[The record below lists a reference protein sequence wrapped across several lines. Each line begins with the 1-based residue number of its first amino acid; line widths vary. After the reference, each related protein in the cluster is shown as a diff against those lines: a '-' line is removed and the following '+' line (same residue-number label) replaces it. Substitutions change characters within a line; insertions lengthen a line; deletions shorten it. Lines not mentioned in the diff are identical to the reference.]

1 MEESGKVVLD
11 FQVGDGR
18 GWRTRRGRAGQ
29 QQGTSRAIEGSS
41 VDRGRRKDAWP
52 CAGLFTRVWSAA
64 WAPTS
69 EQSERRRAGAKKR
82 QDRRPELGPSRS
94 NRGKWLKTRKNSD
107 RLLGTYRQ
115 WSRAAS
121 ELRAAVPK
129 RLRLKL
135 RKLGFEPERGAAR
148 GVEQSHQA
156 NLQRRGSIA
165 LCWAALAIL
174 NSLKTSPM
182 QALWAAL
189 ICTMP
194 PFDSKCD

>member
-1 MEESGKVVLD
+1 MALTRLLKACRSRSVAVDTRTWIRLRQLEKQSGPVRTTRGADHDEGKREKHTYDPSVDVVNRRRDGLKMEGRWLEGGGGDGRAGNVVLD

-29 QQGTSRAIEGSS
+29 QQGNVESDRGSS

-94 NRGKWLKTRKNSD
+94 RSWKIG
-107 RLLGTYRQ
+107 
-115 WSRAAS
+115 
-121 ELRAAVPK
+121 
-129 RLRLKL
+129 
-135 RKLGFEPERGAAR
+135 
-148 GVEQSHQA
+148 
-156 NLQRRGSIA
+156 
-165 LCWAALAIL
+165 
-174 NSLKTSPM
+174 
-182 QALWAAL
+182 
-189 ICTMP
+189 
-194 PFDSKCD
+194 